1 MANLLANNKK
11 LITIPRLSPS
21 HTSCRLV
28 EILVPSGG
36 RVVEYT
42 PIMIVRCSPDMIG
55 KENQRKAS
63 DLGSRLF
70 ARAIQ
75 PCWNARHRPRRLVF
89 SPPAADDLLR

>member
-1 MANLLANNKK
+1 MRRSLANLLAANNKK
-11 LITIPRLSPS
+11 LITIPMLSPS

-55 KENQRKAS
+55 KRREIIERKGRDRISLAV
-63 DLGSRLF
+63 
-70 ARAIQ
+70 RAI
-75 PCWNARHRPRRLVF
+75 HV
-89 SPPAADDLLR
+89 